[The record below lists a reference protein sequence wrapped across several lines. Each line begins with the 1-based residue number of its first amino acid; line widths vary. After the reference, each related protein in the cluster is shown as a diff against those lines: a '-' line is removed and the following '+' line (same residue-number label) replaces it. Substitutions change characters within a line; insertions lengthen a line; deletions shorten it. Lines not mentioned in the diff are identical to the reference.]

1 MVNRVLN
8 MCTKDSD
15 NPDLRDRGFVY
26 WVRDVVLQAANI
38 DYHYH

>member
-15 NPDLRDRGFVY
+15 NPDLSDRGFIY
-26 WVRDVVLQAANI
+26 WRLLHTDVRSLCLRA
-38 DYHYH
+38 